1 MGHLIEAG
9 DFGSKGVGFGVGSSA
24 RIGGEIGVSL
34 GVRLG
39 VGISDSVASE
49 VVLNLGGAVGPAC
62 GRWKRGGSL
71 VLAI

>member
-39 VGISDSVASE
+39 VGISSSAAAANPVRLRLLRPCA
-49 VVLNLGGAVGPAC
+49 
-62 GRWKRGGSL
+62 
-71 VLAI
+71 